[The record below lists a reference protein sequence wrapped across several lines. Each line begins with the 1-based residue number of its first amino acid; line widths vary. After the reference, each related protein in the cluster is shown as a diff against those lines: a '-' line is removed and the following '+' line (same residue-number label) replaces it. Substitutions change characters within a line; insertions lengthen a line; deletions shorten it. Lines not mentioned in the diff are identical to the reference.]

1 MDPFK
6 IIITILFLSFFALWI
21 VVCIW
26 KPEIE
31 WLERA
36 IKKAKSDPYATLIIE
51 VKQGN
56 RWMMVSECMVNE
68 RHPEE
73 EPINTAL
80 SSDMEIRHTLIFN
93 KGYRD

>member
-6 IIITILFLSFFALWI
+6 IIITILFISFFALWI

-51 VKQGN
+51 VKQDN
-56 RWMMVSECMVNE
+56 RWMMVSECMVSE
-68 RHPEE
+68 RHPEQ

>member
-1 MDPFK
+1 MDPVK
-6 IIITILFLSFFALWI
+6 VKITILFLSFFALWI

-36 IKKAKSDPYATLIIE
+36 IKKARSTPSATLMIE
-51 VKQGN
+51 VKQDN
-56 RWMMVSECMVNE
+56 RWMVISECIVSENY
-68 RHPEE
+68 PEQ

-80 SSDMEIRHTLIFN
+80 TSDMEIRHTLIFN